1 MIDAPEG
8 LATKL
13 DKWAAEDDKHYST
26 WRKKARES
34 FAFVASDQWS
44 REERDQAD
52 SGGRLVT
59 TINRIGPMINAV
71 AGAEIIDRQQVQYVP
86 RTTEDAGVNEVLTMG
101 AEWIRDQTM
110 ADREESDAFRDVLIC
125 GYGYTETR
133 MDYDDD
139 PEGRVII
146 ERVDP
151 LEVTPDGSAR
161 KANLIDG
168 RRIRRKRRIGK
179 DEFDQQWPGAYETKD
194 VIPLGAGRSGGN
206 RRRAYKDD
214 DWDSEEPLGDDEVEV
229 TEWQWFEFETAYT
242 TVDPESN
249 SLITIPEDVYTEG
262 MDGGFL
268 SEETTAKQRR
278 KVYYRAV
285 KCGSQILE
293 YGKLPDGEFT
303 IKSITGERD
312 RNKGYFFGLVEAM
325 KDPQRF
331 ANLFFSMLHHIIRTN
346 AKGGIMAEQ
355 DAFVDP
361 KAAQESWARSDSITW
376 MKPNATGKVTP
387 KPSPSIPPQI
397 AQLLQVAITGI
408 RDSSG
413 INEEMLG
420 LVERNQ
426 PGVLE
431 HQRKQAA
438 YAILANYYDSLRFYR
453 KSQGGLLLKYIQKYL
468 PDGYLVRIIGEDG
481 DGRYVPLAKQPDTVK
496 FDVIV
501 DEAPAGPNQK
511 EKVWG
516 LMMNMQSILA
526 TAGPEIWAELV
537 DYSPFPE
544 KVNKS
549 LKQIFMQQAQNPDQP
564 QPDPSKIMEAQSKQ
578 MRDQAAAAK
587 DASIAEQNKIESAMM
602 LRSSQAIPFPVG
614 T

>member
-1 MIDAPEG
+1 MTYPDG
-8 LATKL
+8 LCEKL
-13 DKWAAEDDKHYST
+13 DKWGQSDDNHFRD
-26 WRKKARES
+26 WRKSARES

-44 REERDQAD
+44 RTERGDAEE
-52 SGGRLVT
+52 GGRLIST
-59 TINRIGPMINAV
+59 MNRIGPMINAV

-86 RTTEDAGVNEVLTMG
+86 RTIEDGSVNEILSMG

-151 LEVTPDGSAR
+151 LEVTPDGTAR
-161 KANLIDG
+161 KSNLLDA
-168 RRIRRKRRIGK
+168 RRIRRKRRISI
-179 DEFDQQWPGAYETKD
+179 DEFEQQWPDATLEKAEAQRGKSSSRRPQNAYQ
-194 VIPLGAGRSGGN
+194 S
-206 RRRAYKDD
+206 D
-214 DWDSEEPLGDDEVEV
+214 DWESDIPVGDDQVEI
-229 TEWQWFEFETAYT
+229 TEWQWFEFETIYLVVNPVDNALAEL
-242 TVDPESN
+242 TVDDYEEG
-249 SLITIPEDVYTEG
+249 IKQGFVQEDASV
-262 MDGGFL
+262 
-268 SEETTAKQRR
+268 KQRR
-278 KVYYRAV
+278 KVFYRAV
-285 KCGSQILE
+285 KCGSQILD

-303 IKSITGERD
+303 IKTITGERD
-312 RNKGYFFGLVEAM
+312 RNKGTFFGIVEAM

-355 DAFVDP
+355 DAFIDP
-361 KAAQESWARSDSITW
+361 KQDQESWARSDSITW
-376 MKPNATGKVTP
+376 MRPGAISKVRDKPAPDV
-387 KPSPSIPPQI
+387 PPQI

-453 KSQGGLLLKYIQKYL
+453 KAQGGLLLKYIQKYL
-468 PDGYLVRIIGEDG
+468 PDGYLVRIVGKDG
-481 DGRYVPLAKQPDTVK
+481 DPRYVPLAKQPDTMR

-501 DEAPAGPNQK
+501 DDAPSGPNQK
-511 EKVWG
+511 EKVWS
-516 LMMNMQSILA
+516 LVNNMQGVLA
-526 TAGPEIWAELV
+526 QAGPEIWAEIIE
-537 DYSPFPE
+537 YSPFPD
-544 KVNKS
+544 KVNQS
-549 LKQIFMQQAQNPDQP
+549 LKKVFESQVQQPGQ
-564 QPDPSKIMEAQSKQ
+564 QPDPASIIEAQSK
-578 MRDQAAAAK
+578 MARDQAAAAK
-587 DASIAEQNKIESAMM
+587 DASIARQNDLESAFMM
-602 LRSSQAIPFPVG
+602 RRAAQVIPFPQG
-614 T
+614 A

>member
-1 MIDAPEG
+1 MNYPDDLCE
-8 LATKL
+8 KL
-13 DKWAAEDDKHYST
+13 DKWAQSDDNHFRD
-26 WRKKARES
+26 WRKRARES

-44 REERDQAD
+44 RTERGDAEE
-52 SGGRLVT
+52 GGRLIST
-59 TINRIGPMINAV
+59 MNRIGPMINAV

-86 RTTEDAGVNEVLTMG
+86 RTTEDGSVNDILTMG

-146 ERVDP
+146 ERIDP
-151 LEVTPDGSAR
+151 LEVTPDGTAR
-161 KANLIDG
+161 KSNLLDA
-168 RRIRRKRRIGK
+168 RRLRRKRRISV
-179 DEFDQQWPGAYETKD
+179 DEFEQQWPNATHEKAEMTRGKSSSRRPQNAYQAEDWETD
-194 VIPLGAGRSGGN
+194 LPI
-206 RRRAYKDD
+206 
-214 DWDSEEPLGDDEVEV
+214 GDDQVEV
-229 TEWQWFEFETAYT
+229 TEWQWFEYETVYLA
-242 TVDPESN
+242 VNPMEN
-249 SLITIPEDVYTEG
+249 SLSELSVEDYQEG
-262 MDGGFL
+262 IEAGFIQED
-268 SEETTAKQRR
+268 SAVKQRR
-278 KVYYRAV
+278 KVFYRAI
-285 KCGSQILE
+285 KCGSQILD

-303 IKSITGERD
+303 IKTITGERD
-312 RNKGYFFGLVEAM
+312 RNRGTFFGIVEAM

-355 DAFVDP
+355 DAFIDP
-361 KAAQESWARSDSITW
+361 KQAQESWARSDSITW
-376 MKPNATGKVTP
+376 MRPGALGKVRD
-387 KPSPSIPPQI
+387 KPAPDVPPQI

-453 KSQGGLLLKYIQKYL
+453 KAQGGLLLKYMQKYL
-468 PDGYLVRIIGEDG
+468 PDGYLVRIIGKDG
-481 DGRYVPLAKQPDTVK
+481 DPRYVPLAKQPDTIR

-501 DEAPAGPNQK
+501 DDAPSGPNQK
-511 EKVWG
+511 EKVWS
-516 LMMNMQSILA
+516 LVNNMQGVLA
-526 TAGPEIWAELV
+526 QAGPEIWAEIIE
-537 DYSPFPE
+537 YSPFPD
-544 KVNKS
+544 KVNQS
-549 LKQIFMQQAQNPDQP
+549 LKKVFEAQSQQPGQ
-564 QPDPSKIMEAQSKQ
+564 QPDPASLMIAQSR
-578 MRDQAAAAK
+578 MARDQAAAAK
-587 DASIAEQNKIESAMM
+587 DGSIARQNDLESALLM
-602 LRSSQAIPFPVG
+602 RQAAQVIPFPQG
-614 T
+614 A

>member
-1 MIDAPEG
+1 MTYPDG
-8 LATKL
+8 LCEKL
-13 DKWAAEDDKHYST
+13 DKWGQSDDNHFRD
-26 WRKKARES
+26 WRKSARES

-44 REERDQAD
+44 RTERGDAEE
-52 SGGRLVT
+52 GGRLIST
-59 TINRIGPMINAV
+59 MNRIGPMINAV

-86 RTTEDAGVNEVLTMG
+86 RTIEDGSVNEILSMG

-151 LEVTPDGSAR
+151 LEVTPDGTAR
-161 KANLIDG
+161 KSNLLDA
-168 RRIRRKRRIGK
+168 RRIRRKRRISI
-179 DEFDQQWPGAYETKD
+179 DEFEQQWPDATLEKAEAQRGKSSSRRPQNAYQ
-194 VIPLGAGRSGGN
+194 S
-206 RRRAYKDD
+206 D
-214 DWDSEEPLGDDEVEV
+214 DWESDIPVGDDQVEI
-229 TEWQWFEFETAYT
+229 TEWQWFEFETIYLVVNPVDNALAEL
-242 TVDPESN
+242 TVDDYEEG
-249 SLITIPEDVYTEG
+249 IKQGFVQEDASV
-262 MDGGFL
+262 
-268 SEETTAKQRR
+268 KQRR
-278 KVYYRAV
+278 KVFYRAV
-285 KCGSQILE
+285 KCGSQILD

-303 IKSITGERD
+303 IKTITGERD
-312 RNKGYFFGLVEAM
+312 RNKGTFFGIVEAM

-355 DAFVDP
+355 DAFIDP
-361 KAAQESWARSDSITW
+361 KQAQESWARSDSITW
-376 MKPNATGKVTP
+376 MRPGAISKVRDKPAPDV
-387 KPSPSIPPQI
+387 PPQI

-453 KSQGGLLLKYIQKYL
+453 KAQGGLLLKYIQKYL
-468 PDGYLVRIIGEDG
+468 PDGYLVRIVGKDG
-481 DGRYVPLAKQPDTVK
+481 DPRYVPLAKQPDTMR

-501 DEAPAGPNQK
+501 DDAPSGPNQK
-511 EKVWG
+511 EKVWS
-516 LMMNMQSILA
+516 LVNNMQGVLA
-526 TAGPEIWAELV
+526 QAGPEIWAEIIE
-537 DYSPFPE
+537 YSPFPD
-544 KVNKS
+544 KVNQS
-549 LKQIFMQQAQNPDQP
+549 LKKVFESQVQQPGQ
-564 QPDPSKIMEAQSKQ
+564 QPDPASIIEAQSK
-578 MRDQAAAAK
+578 MARDQAAAAK
-587 DASIAEQNKIESAMM
+587 DASIARQNDLESAFMM
-602 LRSSQAIPFPVG
+602 RRAAQVIPFPQG
-614 T
+614 A